1 MTRAWRRR
9 RRPATGRDPLTG
21 LRDRDS
27 LLRRGQALLDA
38 AAAEQQPAAVA
49 LVDVDRLKQVNDA
62 LGHGAGDRLLVETA
76 IRLRQAVGP
85 GAVLARVGGDEFA
98 LVVRLEATAAP
109 GALAGSLLEALSGPV
124 LVDGV
129 EVPTGASVGVA
140 VAGVGG
146 TRVDALLAA
155 ADQAMYAR
163 KGGGPRPGVVTL
175 SGQAPPADDDL
186 AADLARALAE
196 PARGELR
203 LHHQPQVRPDGTITG
218 FEALLRWE
226 HPRLGP
232 LAPAGFLPLAARHGL
247 ATALDDLAV
256 RQALEDHAVLVACAP
271 EAGVSV
277 NLSAHS
283 LLDPGLPG
291 RLAGHLAEAGV
302 DGARLTLEVSESATG
317 LSAGEPTA
325 YVALSASGCGLSV
338 QDFGTHRASL
348 TSLWAS
354 PAVREVKLHPRLG
367 AEVARDPEVARRVR
381 ALVSAAHGL
390 GLRVVADGVETREA
404 ADALATM
411 GCDALQGFAVAPPT
425 ALIDLVEWIGFWDR
439 SHRPAGV
446 PAGDQPAG
454 RSARPGA
461 GAGDGAVPAGSRS

>member
-1 MTRAWRRR
+1 MAGPRLPGR
-9 RRPATGRDPLTG
+9 RRPPSRRDPLTG

-27 LLRRGQALLDA
+27 LLRRGQALVEA
-38 AAAEQQPAAVA
+38 AALDRRPVAVA

-62 LGHGAGDRLLVETA
+62 LGHAAGDTLLVATA
-76 IRLRQAVGP
+76 TRLQQAVGAD
-85 GAVLARVGGDEFA
+85 GVLARVGGDEFA
-98 LVVRLEATAAP
+98 LVVRLDAGAEPA
-109 GALAGSLLEALSGPV
+109 ALAATLLAALGEPV

-129 EVPTGASVGVA
+129 EVPAGASVGVA
-140 VAGVGG
+140 VAGVDGSG
-146 TRVDALLAA
+146 VEALLAA
-155 ADQAMYAR
+155 ADQAMYAG

-175 SGQAPPADDDL
+175 SGRTAPADDDL
-186 AADLARALAE
+186 AADLARAVAE
-196 PARGELR
+196 PGRGELR

-256 RQALEDHAVLVACAP
+256 RQALQDHAVLSASAP

-283 LLDPGLPG
+283 LLDPTLPQ
-291 RLAGHLAEAGV
+291 RLAAHLAGAGV
-302 DGARLTLEVSESATG
+302 DGSRLTLEVSESATG
-317 LSAGEPTA
+317 LCAGEPAA
-325 YVALSASGCGLSV
+325 YDALGASGCGLSV

-367 AEVARDPEVARRVR
+367 AEVARDREVARRVR

-404 ADALATM
+404 AEALTDL
-411 GCDALQGFAVAPPT
+411 GCDAVQGFAVAPPT
-425 ALIDLVEWIGFWDR
+425 ALIDLVEWVGFWNR
-439 SHRPAGV
+439 AHRPSATAAVGRR
-446 PAGDQPAG
+446 PA
-454 RSARPGA
+454 
-461 GAGDGAVPAGSRS
+461 AVHGS